1 MDLHLEVD
9 PEDEALTGLAVD
21 RAQPLVEVVC
31 DRRGVGPVQGQ
42 DRGRHDLRGV
52 DAGVDRV
59 LAGAQR
65 LVPDPPVTGT
75 HDRAELELLTGGVH
89 RRQTDVGLD
98 DAHLALAHDEH
109 RHQLDPDQER
119 VEQVRAVEQRVV
131 LQTDAST
138 VVQEGLVVLVA
149 VVQPVLARQ
158 DRLDLLG
165 IRRVGRFES
174 RDVLEAPQPAGDV
187 SGLRRVALESG
198 DDADDVLV
206 GLWRDDRDPQLVG
219 NQAEGRERRFCV
231 APALRDRYAVH
242 PARGEHEERQRV
254 QRQQRPGGQHRAL
267 DALLAALAQEGGQ
280 VGEVGESRLVVG
292 ALRAHGQRG
301 AELGDDHADL
311 AGRHLY
317 PRVLGHREHRPQLEP
332 EPGHEQTGLVAGLAL
347 EGDHLVAAEASPQS
361 LVDQPDL
368 AGSDEPE
375 RREDDHQQDPEN
387 DRDDE
392 RNR

>member
-1 MDLHLEVD
+1 MEITIGRLQVGHVDLHLEVD

-21 RAQPLVEVVC
+21 RAEPLVEVVC

-65 LVPDPPVTGT
+65 
-75 HDRAELELLTGGVH
+75 
-89 RRQTDVGLD
+89 
-98 DAHLALAHDEH
+98 
-109 RHQLDPDQER
+109 
-119 VEQVRAVEQRVV
+119 
-131 LQTDAST
+131 
-138 VVQEGLVVLVA
+138 
-149 VVQPVLARQ
+149 
-158 DRLDLLG
+158 
-165 IRRVGRFES
+165 
-174 RDVLEAPQPAGDV
+174 
-187 SGLRRVALESG
+187 
-198 DDADDVLV
+198 
-206 GLWRDDRDPQLVG
+206 
-219 NQAEGRERRFCV
+219 
-231 APALRDRYAVH
+231 
-242 PARGEHEERQRV
+242 
-254 QRQQRPGGQHRAL
+254 
-267 DALLAALAQEGGQ
+267 
-280 VGEVGESRLVVG
+280 
-292 ALRAHGQRG
+292 G

-311 AGRHLY
+311 AGRHLH

-375 RREDDHQQDPEN
+375 RREDDQQQDPEKY
-387 DRDDE
+387 RDDE